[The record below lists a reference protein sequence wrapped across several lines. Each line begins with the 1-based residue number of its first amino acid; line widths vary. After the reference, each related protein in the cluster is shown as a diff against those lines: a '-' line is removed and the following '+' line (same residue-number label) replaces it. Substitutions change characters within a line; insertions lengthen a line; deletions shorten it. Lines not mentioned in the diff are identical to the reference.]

1 MFCSRLGTFWFTQEV
16 WLSLETLEFRRACL
30 IAVKGCVQGTRS
42 LELLAG
48 VCLDSL
54 TISFLLCF
62 DQKKTKLFI
71 NVLIKLMESFGF

>member
-1 MFCSRLGTFWFTQEV
+1 MFCSRLETYWFIQEV

-30 IAVKGCVQGTRS
+30 IVVKGCVQGTRS

-54 TISFLLCF
+54 YN
-62 DQKKTKLFI
+62 KLFI
-71 NVLIKLMESFGF
+71 NVLFKLMESFGF